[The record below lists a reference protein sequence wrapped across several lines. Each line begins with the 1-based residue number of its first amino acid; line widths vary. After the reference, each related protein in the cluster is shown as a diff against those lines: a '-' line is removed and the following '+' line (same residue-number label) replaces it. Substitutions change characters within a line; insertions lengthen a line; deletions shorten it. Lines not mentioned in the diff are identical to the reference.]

1 MNDFPAIH
9 LLLRH
14 RRWLAMAAAA
24 IFFVMGLYLTWR
36 TGYAEWAVTGA
47 IFGAAIYPVVKS
59 YLELLQLITDMLLP
73 R

>member
-14 RRWLAMAAAA
+14 RRWLAMAAAV
-24 IFFVMGLYLTWR
+24 ILFIIGLYLTWR
-36 TGYAEWAVTGA
+36 TGYAEWTVAGA
-47 IFGAAIYPVVKS
+47 IVGAAIYLVVKS